1 MLSAIGYLYQ
11 TIRLM
16 TELEHFR
23 AQKDAFFKSHP
34 LMSVENWLPVPI
46 RAGEKL
52 FDEAKSL
59 AAEA

>member
-1 MLSAIGYLYQ
+1 
-11 TIRLM
+11 M

-23 AQKDAFFKSHP
+23 AQKDAFFKTHP
-34 LMSVENWLPVPI
+34 LTPVENWLPVPI

-52 FDEAKSL
+52 FGEAKSL